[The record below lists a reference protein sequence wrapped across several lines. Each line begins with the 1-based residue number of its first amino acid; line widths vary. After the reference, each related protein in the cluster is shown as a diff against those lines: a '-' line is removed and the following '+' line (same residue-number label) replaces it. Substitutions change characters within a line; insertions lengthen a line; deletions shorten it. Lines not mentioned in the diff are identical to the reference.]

1 MSQPQQNQKA
11 VRNPEYDKAT
21 LGIWFP
27 ACQPNPLTGAE
38 PFQRIEVS
46 PQPPQLKPNPDYQSA
61 PYQLSRW
68 SMDKEGRERMWVEGQ
83 PFPQE
88 WHRPK

>member
-46 PQPPQLKPNPDYQSA
+46 PQPPQLNPNPDYQSA

-68 SMDKEGRERMWVEGQ
+68 SMDKEGKERFWVENQ